1 MIPFITRKVL
11 FPFPSSFSTS
21 VRVDYKITRELY
33 NNCSDSSFYMTTER
47 IEKFKTHLA
56 RTS

>member
-21 VRVDYKITRELY
+21 VKESTIKLRENCIITAAIVP
-33 NNCSDSSFYMTTER
+33 F
-47 IEKFKTHLA
+47 I
-56 RTS
+56 